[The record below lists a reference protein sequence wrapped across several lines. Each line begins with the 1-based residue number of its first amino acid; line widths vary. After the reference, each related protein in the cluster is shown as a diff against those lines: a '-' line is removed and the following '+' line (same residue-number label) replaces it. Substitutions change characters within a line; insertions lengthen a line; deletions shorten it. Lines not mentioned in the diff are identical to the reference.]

1 LASADELLREAQYAL
16 QNVSPGST
24 DEYKYTV
31 RAKSYALQVVQKY
44 PHSIEAAQARE
55 ILAQLKIQ
63 IAKPASPTLTGRP
76 LAAALRSSAIERP
89 LAAPAV
95 HPKMNRFAARA
106 ATTDDQWRAIFT
118 RFIAVPSGK
127 KKLFFVVL
135 LFFVAL
141 LPFSLFVV
149 AGVVVLYAFNLP
161 LLKKHLLVLLDRLE
175 SGK

>member
-1 LASADELLREAQYAL
+1 MAGADELLREAQYAL
-16 QNVSPGST
+16 LNVSPGST
-24 DEYKYTV
+24 DEHKYTV
-31 RAKSYALQVVQKY
+31 RAKSCALQVVQKY
-44 PHSIEAAQARE
+44 PHSIEVAQARE
-55 ILAQLKIQ
+55 ILAQLNIQ
-63 IAKPASPTLTGRP
+63 IAKPASPTLTG
-76 LAAALRSSAIERP
+76 RP

-106 ATTDDQWRAIFT
+106 ATTEDQWRAIFR
-118 RFIAVPSGK
+118 RFIALPSGK

-149 AGVVVLYAFNLP
+149 AGVIVLYAFNLP

-175 SGK
+175 PGK